1 MFYNNIQS
9 RVINNGLS
17 SDNFRLERGVRQGD
31 PLSPYLFVL
40 AAEVLAVSI
49 RQNSN
54 IKGISIG
61 KEETKLLQYA
71 DNTAV
76 VLADE
81 NSASAF
87 LSLLESFKDISG
99 LKINCTKTKAMWIGS
114 LRNNKSKP
122 FGLKWPS
129 EPIKALGV
137 FYTYD
142 QRLLLEKNFIE
153 RLDSIKKL
161 IRIWSSRGLSIYEKV
176 TLIKPY

>member
-9 RVINNGLS
+9 CVINNGLS

-31 PLSPYLFVL
+31 PLSPYLFFL
-40 AAEVLAVSI
+40 GAEVLTVSI

-71 DNTAV
+71 DDNTA

-81 NSASAF
+81 NSVSAF

-99 LKINCTKTKAMWIGS
+99 LTINCTKTEGMWIGS
-114 LRNNKSKP
+114 SRNNK
-122 FGLKWPS
+122 
-129 EPIKALGV
+129 
-137 FYTYD
+137 
-142 QRLLLEKNFIE
+142 
-153 RLDSIKKL
+153 
-161 IRIWSSRGLSIYEKV
+161 
-176 TLIKPY
+176 

>member
-9 RVINNGLS
+9 CVINNGLL

-71 DNTAV
+71 DDTTAV
-76 VLADE
+76 LAYE
-81 NSASAF
+81 KSASAF
-87 LSLLESFKDISG
+87 LTLLESFKDISG
-99 LKINCTKTKAMWIGS
+99 LKINCTRTEAMWIGS
-114 LRNNKSKP
+114 SRNNKSKP

-161 IRIWSSRGLSIYEKV
+161 IRI
-176 TLIKPY
+176 